1 MQGKIIKGIA
11 GFYYVY
17 GEDEMLH
24 FGAAYYPERTDCD
37 TEFHLI
43 AAHQRSEEETRPV
56 KKLLAEAMHCKGYR
70 VEKAAD
76 LGGVRGCPVRHGDHR
91 RVRRV

>member
-1 MQGKIIKGIA
+1 MRAIITDIRAGK
-11 GFYYVY
+11 
-17 GEDEMLH
+17 
-24 FGAAYYPERTDCD
+24 AAAPQT
-37 TEFHLI
+37 
-43 AAHQRSEEETRPV
+43 
-56 KKLLAEAMHCKGYR
+56 